1 MIIDCQKIGSINS
14 LIFNKIWDAVKIEY
28 EVNKRANFLLK
39 NNVHAKDKVIIAHGG
54 GPEFFA
60 DLFSIWKIGACA
72 VCLNPK
78 ITNSEIKRY
87 WTLVYI
93 NNSCMCIIEQRKKI
107 YKQDPFIYFIFYHDL
122 IIRIN

>member
-14 LIFNKIWDAVKIEY
+14 LILNKIWDSVKIEY

-39 NNVHAKDKVIIAHGG
+39 NNVRAKDKVIIAHGG

-78 ITNSEIKRY
+78 ITNSELENICNFIKPSA
-87 WTLVYI
+87 I
-93 NNSCMCIIEQRKKI
+93 
-107 YKQDPFIYFIFYHDL
+107 L
-122 IIRIN
+122 I